1 MLTAKERVLSVL
13 NFQEADRVPLDIGG
27 INNTTMHVTIEKK
40 LKKYLGFEDKGSEI
54 KATSIQVV
62 VPDESILRYFGAD
75 TRSIFISE
83 CVPWKYNAETNLY
96 IDQWGIGYKKNPDGN
111 YFNFYKHPLSEVE
124 KISDLDKYQF
134 PDPYS
139 EVVLYGLEEKI
150 KTYKDEYCLILEG
163 LREPMFGLPSWLR
176 ENTNFYLDLAMDDG
190 FVDALL
196 DRVLDHYLKWTGFLL
211 DRIGKHIDIVK
222 VADDLGTQDSLLLSP
237 EMYRK
242 HIKPRQAILYKNIK
256 EKCHCKILLHSCGAI
271 RPIIPDLI
279 EIGVDAINPVQISAK
294 GMEPTELK
302 KEFGGKITFWGGG
315 VDTQHTLSFASP
327 KEVKKEVKKN
337 MEIFK
342 TNGGYVFAQ
351 VHNIMPEV
359 PIENVIAMYEAY
371 KESADY

>member
-27 INNTTMHVTIEKK
+27 INNTTMHVKIEKK
-40 LKKYLGFEDKGSEI
+40 LKKYLGLEDKGSEI

-75 TRSIFISE
+75 TRSIFVSE
-83 CVPWKYNAETNLY
+83 CVPWKYNEETNLY
-96 IDQWGIGYKKNPDGN
+96 IDQWGIGYKKNTDGN

-139 EVVLYGLEEKI
+139 EAVLYGLEEKV
-150 KTYKDEYCLILEG
+150 KAYKDEYCLILEG

-176 ENTNFYLDLAMDDG
+176 GNTNFYLDLAMDDG

-222 VADDLGTQDSLLLSP
+222 VADDLGTQESLLLSP

-294 GMEPTELK
+294 GMEPAELK
-302 KEFGGKITFWGGG
+302 KEYGGKITFWGGG
-315 VDTQHTLSFASP
+315 VDTQYTLSFASP